1 MQVKPE
7 IRPVWPEAVKRLL
20 DMLLSLLVLGL
31 FSWVYLLTAGLVK
44 ASSPGPVLYRQQR
57 IGKGGRPFC
66 IYKFRS
72 MYQHAEPA
80 EPLLSFHADPRVTP
94 WGRVMRRI
102 RLDELPQFYNVLIGE
117 MSVVGPRPERPYF
130 IEQILRVAPQYQLL
144 LRVRPGITS
153 LGLVKFGY
161 AQNVPEM
168 VQRMHYDLRYLTN
181 WSLTLDF
188 RVLLATIKVIGEGRG
203 K

>member
-1 MQVKPE
+1 MRVKLKT
-7 IRPVWPEAVKRLL
+7 RPAWQAIIKRLL
-20 DMLLSLLVLGL
+20 DVLLALLVLGL
-31 FSWVYLLTAGLVK
+31 FGWVYLLTAGLVK
-44 ASSPGPVLYRQQR
+44 ASSPGPVLYQQQR
-57 IGKGGRPFC
+57 VGKGGRPFW

-72 MYQHAEPA
+72 MYQYAEPH

-94 WGRVMRRI
+94 WGRIMRRV
-102 RLDELPQFYNVLIGE
+102 RLDELPQFYNVLIGD

-130 IEQILRVAPQYQLL
+130 IEQIMRVAPHYQQLL
-144 LRVRPGITS
+144 QVRPGITS

-168 VQRMHYDLRYLTN
+168 VQRMHYDLHYLAN
-181 WSLTLDF
+181 WSLALDL
-188 RVLLATIKVIGEGRG
+188 RVLLSTIKVIWEGRG